1 MTEERFDYLTAELD
15 LQWEAPE
22 TCQELAWG
30 VSDEDREVMDY
41 QIVWNILMSELM
53 RHSPLQDSRR
63 AHWLR
68 QTQ

>member
-1 MTEERFDYLTAELD
+1 MTEKRFNYLVRELD
-15 LQWEAPE
+15 LEWEAPE
-22 TCQELAWG
+22 TCQELAWEA
-30 VSDEDREVMDY
+30 SDEDREVMDY

-53 RHSPLQDSRR
+53 RNSASQDSRR